1 MQNLKIKLREG
12 IKLKGH
18 EYEFF
23 QFDNGAKV
31 VVGESGILGHDNQL
45 ITWEEL
51 EILKDKYTKKL

>member
-1 MQNLKIKLREG
+1 MENLKNKLREG

-23 QFDNGAKV
+23 EFEKGPKV
-31 VVGESGILGHDNQL
+31 LVGKSGILGYDNQL

-51 EILKDKYTKKL
+51 EILKNKYTKKD

>member
-12 IKLKGH
+12 IKLNGH

-23 QFDNGAKV
+23 QFENGAKV
-31 VVGESGILGHDNQL
+31 LVGKSGILGHDNQL

-51 EILKDKYTKKL
+51 EILKNKYTKKD